1 MSIEKQKELAKKY
14 AKEEHE
20 RAKTHPKFEKMK
32 SEMGRKQAIETALSD
47 LNNKQYTYVVKKTD
61 IIKRGGDVPTDSAI
75 SNTNVLT
82 LISCWPPGK
91 DYQRIAVTAELLN
104 N

>member
-1 MSIEKQKELAKKY
+1 MMTNEQKELAKKY

-47 LNNKQYTYVVKKTD
+47 LNNKQYKEPSYNTGKTEGVSYEH
-61 IIKRGGDVPTDSAI
+61 KRNG
-75 SNTNVLT
+75 
-82 LISCWPPGK
+82 
-91 DYQRIAVTAELLN
+91 RI
-104 N
+104 